1 MKPSALRGAS
11 PAGLARDRSGAT
23 AVVVGLTL
31 TALVGFAGLAVDAG
45 LWYADRRHVQ
55 AASDSAAYS
64 AAIDIAAGDTVAGA
78 RTAAK
83 AITAQ
88 YGLTDGTGG
97 VTVTVNSPPASGPN
111 TSTSGAVEVI
121 LNKPETL
128 YLSSFFINSAA
139 VSARAVAVAGAGG
152 KYCVLAL
159 DTVPATSVSLDGVD
173 LSNGSS
179 VSLNQCGLALNT
191 PGSNALV
198 VSGGAKMDAASL
210 SVVGNYVTN
219 NGGKVT
225 ISGTIS
231 TNAAAVADPYAG
243 VPVPTPGSCTYNNAS
258 YQNKG
263 SPGSPYTIS
272 PGTYCNG
279 ITFGNSST
287 IKMNPGVYIV
297 DRGSFA
303 VAGGSTIDATAG
315 VTIVLTSSTGSG
327 YATTQIDNGTTVT
340 ITAPNSGATSGLAMM
355 QDSRAPTSGTVTM
368 AGGTKFV
375 VTGALYFPSQIA
387 NFSNGS
393 TNSAACT
400 QLVARRIVYSGGSK
414 FGNNCAGVGVAGIG
428 AKATNLAE

>member
-1 MKPSALRGAS
+1 M
-11 PAGLARDRSGAT
+11 
-23 AVVVGLTL
+23 VIGLTM
-31 TALVGFAGLAVDAG
+31 TALLGFVGLAVDVG
-45 LWYADRRHVQ
+45 VWYADRRLAQ
-55 AASDSAAYS
+55 GAADSAAYS
-64 AAIDIAAGDTVAGA
+64 AAVDVAAGDTVAGA

-88 YGLTDGTGG
+88 YGLTDGVDG

-111 TSTSGAVEVI
+111 TATAGAVEVI
-121 LNKPETL
+121 VRKPEAL
-128 YLSSFFINSAA
+128 FLSSFFINSAA
-139 VSARAVAVAGAGG
+139 VAARAVALAGSGG

-173 LSNGSS
+173 LSNGAN
-179 VSLNQCGLALNT
+179 LNLVQCGLALNT

-198 VSGGAKMDAASL
+198 VSGGAKLVAASL

-219 NGGKVT
+219 NGGQVV
-225 ISGTIS
+225 ISGAINTS
-231 TNAAAVADPYAG
+231 AAAVSDPYAG
-243 VPVPTPGSCTYNNAS
+243 VPMPVPAACQYTNAS
-258 YQNKG
+258 YQNQG
-263 SPGSPYTIS
+263 SPGHPLTIS

-303 VAGGSTIDATAG
+303 VAGGSTIDGTAG

-340 ITAPNSGATSGLAMM
+340 LTAPNSGVTSGLAMM
-355 QDSRAPTSGTVTM
+355 QDSRAPTSGSITI

-375 VTGALYFPSQIA
+375 VTGALYFPSTIA

-400 QLVARRIVYSGGSK
+400 QLVARRIVYLGGSR